1 MGIKQVSVFVEN
13 KKGSLHEITDL
24 LAKANVDLRSMCIAD
39 TSDYGIVRMI
49 ADDAER
55 AQKVLCDAGHTANI
69 RTVTAFAVP
78 DEPGGLLKVLSL
90 LAAEG
95 VNIEYSYAYLTASE
109 NKACAVLR
117 VDDNAHA
124 EEVLNAHGIVTRMTK
139 GGIEPAV

>member
-24 LAKANVDLRSMCIAD
+24 LAKAKVDLRSMCIAD

-55 AQKVLCDAGHTANI
+55 AQKVLCEAGHTANI

-78 DEPGGLLKVLSL
+78 DEPGGLAKALNL
-90 LAAEG
+90 LESNG
-95 VNIEYSYAYLTASE
+95 VNIEYLYALITTA
-109 NKACAVLR
+109 NDKAYTVMRTDDTEKAESVLAQ
-117 VDDNAHA
+117 N
-124 EEVLNAHGIVTRMTK
+124 
-139 GGIEPAV
+139 GIELLDEAHI

>member
-55 AQKVLCDAGHTANI
+55 AQKVLCEAGHTANI

-78 DEPGGLLKVLSL
+78 DEPGGLAKALNL
-90 LAAEG
+90 LESNG
-95 VNIEYSYAYLTASE
+95 VNIEYLYALITTATD
-109 NKACAVLR
+109 KAYTVMRSDDTEKAESVLL
-117 VDDNAHA
+117 
-124 EEVLNAHGIVTRMTK
+124 ES
-139 GGIEPAV
+139 GIELLDEAHI

>member
-24 LAKANVDLRSMCIAD
+24 LAKAKVDLRSMCIAD

-49 ADDAER
+49 ADDAEL

-78 DEPGGLLKVLSL
+78 DEPGGLAKALNL
-90 LAAEG
+90 LESNG
-95 VNIEYSYAYLTASE
+95 VNIEYLYALITTATD
-109 NKACAVLR
+109 KAYTVMRSDDTEKAESVL
-117 VDDNAHA
+117 
-124 EEVLNAHGIVTRMTK
+124 LK
-139 GGIEPAV
+139 SGIELLDEAHI

>member
-39 TSDYGIVRMI
+39 TSDYGIVCMI

-55 AQKVLCDAGHTANI
+55 AQKVLCEAGHTANI

-78 DEPGGLLKVLSL
+78 DEPGGLAKALNL
-90 LAAEG
+90 LESNG
-95 VNIEYSYAYLTASE
+95 VNIEYLYALITTATD
-109 NKACAVLR
+109 KAYTVMRTDDTEKAESVLAQ
-117 VDDNAHA
+117 N
-124 EEVLNAHGIVTRMTK
+124 
-139 GGIEPAV
+139 GIELLDEAHI